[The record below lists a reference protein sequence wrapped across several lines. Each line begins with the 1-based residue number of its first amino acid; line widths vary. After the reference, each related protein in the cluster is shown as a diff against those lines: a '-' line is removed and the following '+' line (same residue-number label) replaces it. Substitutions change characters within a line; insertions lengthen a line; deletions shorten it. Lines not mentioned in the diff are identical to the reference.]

1 MAAPHPPADA
11 GPSLSPLAQ
20 GEGLHS
26 VSPSPRNRGEG
37 WGEGLSGARTTDASG
52 WFASLAVYR
61 EPRLIA
67 ILLMGFSSG
76 LPLAL
81 TGATLSLRLADIG
94 VSLTAIGLF
103 TLVRFSYSCKFLW
116 SPLIDRLPIPMLTAR
131 LGRRRSWAL
140 ALQAALVL
148 AILALGVTDPR
159 EDPWPTALAAVAV
172 AFLSASQDIVIDA
185 YRIELLRPEEQGAG
199 AAATQWGYR
208 FGMLASGAGAL
219 YAASFGG
226 WTFAYVVMAALM
238 LVGMATVW
246 LTPEPAGIDDP
257 QPNAGETGLER
268 LEAWL
273 ARAVVAPFVDL
284 VRRNGPS
291 GLVVILLFTV
301 LYKLG
306 EAVAGTMSNPL
317 YVLLGFTKVEIA
329 TVAKIYGVAATLAG
343 VAAGGIMVA
352 RLGVLRALLFS
363 GVLQML
369 SNLMYVAQVW
379 AGHDV
384 FVLTLTIGTENLT
397 NGMGSAAFVA
407 YLSGLCNTAFTAT
420 QYALLTSLMT
430 IGINLLS
437 ASGGY
442 LADQLGWIPFFLITS
457 AACLPGLALLLW
469 IMRFETARTFASF
482 RDGPQGQAR
491 NP

>member
-1 MAAPHPPADA
+1 MRVP
-11 GPSLSPLAQ
+11 
-20 GEGLHS
+20 
-26 VSPSPRNRGEG
+26 PSPRLRGEG
-37 WGEGLSGARTTDASG
+37 RGEELRDYRDGRRSG

-116 SPLIDRLPIPMLTAR
+116 APLIDGLPIPLVTAR

-140 ALQAALVL
+140 TLQAALTL
-148 AILALGVTDPR
+148 AILALGFTDPLAS
-159 EDPWPTALAAVAV
+159 PWLMALVAVVV

-219 YAASFGG
+219 YAASFAG
-226 WTFAYVVMAALM
+226 WTFAYALMAALM
-238 LVGMATVW
+238 LVGFATVW
-246 LTPEPAGIDDP
+246 LTPEPAGLDRAAPI
-257 QPNAGETGLER
+257 AGERAVER
-268 LEAWL
+268 LTAWL
-273 ARAVVAPFVDL
+273 GRAVLAPFADL
-284 VRRNGPS
+284 VRRNGGV
-291 GLVVILLFTV
+291 GLILILLFTI
-301 LYKLG
+301 LYKFG

-329 TVAKIYGVAATLAG
+329 TVAKIYGVGATLAG
-343 VAAGGIMVA
+343 VAAGGILVI
-352 RLGVLRALLFS
+352 RLGIFRALLVS
-363 GVLQML
+363 GVVQML
-369 SNLMYVAQVW
+369 SNLMYVLQVW
-379 AGHDV
+379 VGHDLP
-384 FVLTLTIGTENLT
+384 VLTLTIGAENLT

-407 YLSGLCNTAFTAT
+407 YLSGLCSVAFTAT
-420 QYALLTSLMT
+420 QYALLTSLAT
-430 IGINLLS
+430 IGVNLLS
-437 ASGGY
+437 ASGGF
-442 LADQLGWIPFFLITS
+442 LADQLGWIPFFLIAT
-457 AACLPGLALLLW
+457 AACLPGLFLLLC
-469 IMRFETARTFASF
+469 IMRMEHASK
-482 RDGPQGQAR
+482 R
-491 NP
+491 